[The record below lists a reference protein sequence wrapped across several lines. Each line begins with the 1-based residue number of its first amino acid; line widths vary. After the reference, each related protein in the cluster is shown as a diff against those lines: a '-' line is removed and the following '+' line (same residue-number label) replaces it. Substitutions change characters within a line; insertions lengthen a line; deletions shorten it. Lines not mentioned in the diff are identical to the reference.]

1 MSMTKQRFNCIVA
14 LGEFLV
20 TIFLMKKEKP
30 PKKRFRR
37 YLIRVV
43 MVFLLVT
50 YVIPDIIPVVTG
62 DRCVPWL
69 YRDVD
74 DLYLTANQLT
84 HIGENTVTQSVPHLP
99 GGFAGLALPGL
110 VALTDEAGESTVYHE
125 MVHQYQLE
133 DEGFAGYM
141 SRYMWDWYKG
151 RYQGCSVTDA
161 YKGIR
166 YEVQARSTTSRALD
180 LGAPSSGPW
189 FGDIVEALAAEVSS
203 VQAEPVLTKEDFPP
217 NKGELRPRGPG

>member
-1 MSMTKQRFNCIVA
+1 MR
-14 LGEFLV
+14 
-20 TIFLMKKEKP
+20 KEKRP
-30 PKKRFRR
+30 NKRVRH

-43 MVFLLVT
+43 VVFLLVT
-50 YVIPDIIPVVTG
+50 YVIPDIIPAVTG
-62 DRCVPWL
+62 DRCSAWL

-84 HIGENTVTQSVPHLP
+84 HIGDNTVTRSVPQLP
-99 GGFAGLALPGL
+99 GGFAGLALPGF
-110 VALTDEAGESTVYHE
+110 VALTDKAGESTVYHE

-141 SRYMWDWYKG
+141 SRYMLDWYKG

-166 YEVQARSTTSRALD
+166 YEVQARSTASRALD
-180 LGAPSSGPW
+180 LGEPSSGPW

-203 VQAEPVLTKEDFPP
+203 MQSAQVVEDEGAMVKKGSLRLPEPY
-217 NKGELRPRGPG
+217 

>member
-1 MSMTKQRFNCIVA
+1 
-14 LGEFLV
+14 
-20 TIFLMKKEKP
+20 MKKEKL

-37 YLIRVV
+37 YLTRGVV
-43 MVFLLVT
+43 VFLLAT
-50 YVIPDIIPVVTG
+50 YVIPDIIPAVTG
-62 DRCVPWL
+62 DRCTPWL

-84 HIGENTVTQSVPHLP
+84 HIGEQTVTQSVPLLP
-99 GGFAGLALPGL
+99 GGFAGLALPGF

-133 DEGFAGYM
+133 DEGFVGYM
-141 SRYMWDWYKG
+141 SRYMWDWYQG

-166 YEVQARSTTSRALD
+166 YEVQARSTASRALD
-180 LGAPSSGPW
+180 LGIASNGPW

-203 VQAEPVLTKEDFPP
+203 AQAEPVLTKEDYVADWDS
-217 NKGELRPRGPG
+217 LRQRD